1 MNIAIT
7 AKAQDLADPR
17 RPLLRARPMQRHMR
31 CYRCVWILFVAL
43 LLPRAG
49 VAQFALEFEPGIPV
63 LRNGD
68 TLSLAWSG
76 GLSHPQISSIDLD
89 GDMDEDLFFFD
100 RAGNVVV
107 TLLNNGTAGGVNA
120 YDITR
125 AYEHVYPFQDLSDW
139 NLCRDY
145 DGDGRKDLFGSAAQG
160 MWVFRNVSVGG
171 NLEFVLVDPA
181 VTSNYV
187 PTEGT
192 INVTQ
197 VDLPGIEDID
207 GDGDLDLLTF
217 SVFGSYVDY
226 HKNLS
231 QELYGHSDS
240 LEYEVHN
247 RCWGFFREDVNNNTI
262 YLNEPCPFNVP
273 DPQLG
278 FEGQRH
284 HGTGVAPSPD
294 PNDRMHVGS
303 TLLPIDLDGDA
314 DKDLLL
320 GDVVSP
326 NLVATFN
333 GGDQDSA
340 FMTSVDSFFPVYDTP
355 VNLTIFPAG
364 FYVDVTNDGVRDLLV
379 TPNYA
384 SFSENARSVHFYRN
398 MGTDAVPMLHFEQD
412 DLFQRDMIDH
422 GEGAYPIPF
431 DHNGDGLMDLLV
443 ANYGY
448 YMQGGPYKSQVAV
461 WENIGTIAAPA
472 FNLVED
478 DYMDLST
485 LGLQSGLHPTFGDVD
500 GDGDKDMY
508 IGDFEGRL
516 HSFENTA
523 TGPVAQFSLTQN
535 WIVDDSSSVI
545 DVGLFAAPQFF
556 DLDGDGLLDLLVGE
570 RNGNISHYRN
580 QGTTNVPVWHL
591 ENDSIGGVAVVQTG
605 NVTGF
610 SVPFMFLNHDAE
622 RELLVGS
629 ESGRIFHYTG
639 IEGNIGG
646 PWTLADTAW
655 QHIDEGAKTAIA
667 LYDWDNDGFQD
678 AVIGNYRG
686 GLSYWRNN
694 VAAAVQDGPANF
706 SDNVFSLVPN
716 PAGTGYTMLVLHIPW
731 RSGMQF
737 QLLNELGAEV
747 RGASINPG
755 TNKLETKDLKP
766 GLYLVRLNDGVEA
779 WSRRLVISE

>member
-1 MNIAIT
+1 ML
-7 AKAQDLADPR
+7 LASMLVPGF
-17 RPLLRARPMQRHMR
+17 LS
-31 CYRCVWILFVAL
+31 
-43 LLPRAG
+43 
-49 VAQFALEFEPGIPV
+49 AQFDLEFEPGIPV
-63 LRNGD
+63 LRDGD

-89 GDMDEDLFFFD
+89 GDLDEDLFLFD

-107 TLLNNGTAGGVNA
+107 TLLNNGTAGMSD
-120 YDITR
+120 YEITR
-125 AYEHVYPFQDLSDW
+125 AYEHVYPFQDLRDW

-160 MWVFRNVSVGG
+160 MRVFRNVSVGG

-181 VTSNYV
+181 VTSNFV

-207 GDGDLDLLTF
+207 GDGDLDILTF

-240 LEYEVHN
+240 LLFEVHN

-273 DPQLG
+273 DPQLLVPV
-278 FEGQRH
+278 QRH
-284 HGTGVAPSPD
+284 HGTEGPPLSDAG
-294 PNDRMHVGS
+294 DRMHVGS
-303 TLLPIDLDGDA
+303 TLLPIDLDGDS

-326 NLVATFN
+326 NLVATYN
-333 GGDQDSA
+333 GGEPDSA

-355 VNLTIFPAG
+355 VDLSIFPAG
-364 FYVDVTNDGVRDLLV
+364 FYVDVTNDGMRDLLV

-384 SFSENARSVHFYRN
+384 SFSENFKSVHFYRN
-398 MGTDAVPMLHFEQD
+398 MGTDAAPLFHFEQD
-412 DLFQRDMIDH
+412 DLFQQEMIDH
-422 GEGAYPIPF
+422 GEGACPVPF

-448 YMQGGPYKSQVAV
+448 YVQGGQYKGQVAL
-461 WENIGTIAAPA
+461 WENIGTTAAPA
-472 FNLVED
+472 FELVDD

-485 LGLQSGLHPTFGDVD
+485 FGLASGMHPTFGDVD
-500 GDGDKDMY
+500 GDGDKDLY

-516 HSFENTA
+516 HSFENIA
-523 TGPVAQFSLTQN
+523 TGPVAQFSLTQS
-535 WIVDDSSSVI
+535 WIVDDLSMVI

-556 DLDGDGLLDLLVGE
+556 DLDADGLLDLLVGE
-570 RNGNISHYRN
+570 RNGNIAFYHN
-580 QGTTNVPVWHL
+580 QGTTTVPVWHL
-591 ENDSIGGVAVVQTG
+591 ENDSIGAVAAVQTG

-610 SVPFMFLNHDAE
+610 SVPCMFLNTDGE

-639 IEGNIGG
+639 IEGNLGG
-646 PWTLADTAW
+646 PWILTDTAW
-655 QHIDEGAKTAIA
+655 QDIDEGAKTAVA
-667 LYDWDNDGFQD
+667 LHDWDNDGFQD
-678 AVIGNYRG
+678 AVIGNHRG

-694 VAAAVQDGPANF
+694 IAASVHDGLAG
-706 SDNVFSLVPN
+706 DIDHAFSLVPN
-716 PAGTGYTMLVLHIPW
+716 PTENGLTMLVLRIPW
-731 RSGMQF
+731 GAGMQV
-737 QLLNELGAEV
+737 QVLNELGEQV
-747 RGASINPG
+747 MRTPINHG
-755 TNKLETKDLKP
+755 TSKLETKDLGP
-766 GLYLVRLNDGVEA
+766 GLYLVRLTDGQQA
-779 WSRRLVISE
+779 WTRRLVIGE